1 MQTATSS
8 RISSEVRAIRHSLRS
23 LDRSLRRLAP
33 LLTAAARNGT
43 QPEQARRRP
52 RLSAKARASLVLQ
65 GRYMGYM
72 RQLKPRQKAQVRK
85 VKEAKGVRAAIQ
97 VARRMGREQARA

>member
-1 MQTATSS
+1 MQTVHQS
-8 RISSEVRAIRHSLRS
+8 RVGKEVKAIRHSLRS

-33 LLTAAARNGT
+33 LLTAAAKNGS
-43 QPEQARRRP
+43 QDEQARRRP

-72 RQLKPRQKAQVRK
+72 RQLKPKQKAQVRK
-85 VKEAKGVRAAIQ
+85 IRESKGMKMAITK
-97 VARRMGREQARA
+97 ARELAHL

>member
-1 MQTATSS
+1 MDVSVRQTLKKEFRT
-8 RISSEVRAIRHSLRS
+8 L
-23 LDRSLRRLAP
+23 RLALGGLDKTLKRLSSP
-33 LLTAAARNGT
+33 NGVA
-43 QPEQARRRP
+43 QRQNGIPRRRV

-85 VKEAKGVRAAIQ
+85 LKAAKGVRAAIAQ
-97 VARRMGREQARA
+97 ARRLSS

>member
-1 MQTATSS
+1 MEIL
-8 RISSEVRAIRHSLRS
+8 RGSLKV

-33 LLTAAARNGT
+33 LFKGAASSHDALKRSIHS
-43 QPEQARRRP
+43 RP
-52 RLSAKARASLVLQ
+52 RLSAKARVAMVLQ

-85 VKEAKGVRAAIQ
+85 IREAKGVRAAI
-97 VARRMGREQARA
+97 VRAREITRG